1 MKLSIK
7 QFAKKCGVTTNTI
20 RNWDRDGKICSER
33 TEGGHRR
40 FDSSE
45 LFKIVV
51 SEKYAICY
59 ARVSTKNK
67 LNDLNRQKQVLE
79 LYAAS
84 NGYSYKSIEDVGS
97 GLNYNKKGLT
107 ELITLIEN
115 EEINRLIITHK
126 DRLLRLGSE
135 IIFKLCEIHN
145 VKIDIINKDDEKT
158 DYNEEL
164 VEDVLNII
172 TVFSAKLYG
181 SRSNKNKKIIE
192 VNNNLFSEENN

>member
-1 MKLSIK
+1 M
-7 QFAKKCGVTTNTI
+7 
-20 RNWDRDGKICSER
+20 
-33 TEGGHRR
+33 
-40 FDSSE
+40 
-45 LFKIVV
+45 
-51 SEKYAICY
+51 
-59 ARVSTKNK
+59 
-67 LNDLNRQKQVLE
+67 
-79 LYAAS
+79 
-84 NGYSYKSIEDVGS
+84 GS